1 MMSENND
8 DLAGLREEI
17 DRVGR
22 SAAKRF
28 DPGAGALTIAVAAL
42 AILVSLILPWTDGI
56 QGLRV
61 LLGEGKGLP
70 QLFAYGAV
78 VVGVLLP
85 AVTLAVRRWA
95 LAWICALASFAAS
108 VAGVL
113 SIWTT
118 QTTTGHH
125 PGPGPGL
132 GLILAVVAI
141 VVLLVKWLRLAAS
154 RPPMQ

>member
-1 MMSENND
+1 MSENDPD

-17 DRVGR
+17 DNVGR
-22 SAAKRF
+22 SAARRF
-28 DPGAGALTIAVAAL
+28 DPGAGALTIAIAAL
-42 AILVSLILPWTDGI
+42 AILVSLILPWVDGI
-56 QGLRV
+56 QGLNI
-61 LLGEGKGLP
+61 LFGQGQGLP
-70 QLFAYGAV
+70 RLFAYAAV
-78 VVGVLLP
+78 LVGVLLP
-85 AVTLAVRRWA
+85 ALTLTLRRWA
-95 LAWICALASFAAS
+95 LAWICALASFATS

-132 GLILAVVAI
+132 GLILAVIAA
-141 VVLLVKWLRLAAS
+141 VVLLIKWMKLAAS

>member
-1 MMSENND
+1 MSDKEPD

-17 DRVGR
+17 DGVGR
-22 SAAKRF
+22 TAAKRF

-42 AILVSLILPWTDGI
+42 AILVSLILPWVDGV
-56 QGLRV
+56 QGLS
-61 LLGEGKGLP
+61 LLFGSGEGLP
-70 QLFAYGAV
+70 RLFSYSAV

-85 AVTLAVRRWA
+85 ALTLAVRRWA
-95 LAWICALASFAAS
+95 LAWVCALASFAAS

-125 PGPGPGL
+125 PGPGPGS
-132 GLILAVVAI
+132 GLVLAVVAV

-154 RPPMQ
+154 RPPLQ

>member
-1 MMSENND
+1 MSENDRD

-17 DRVGR
+17 DGVGR
-22 SAAKRF
+22 SAARRF

-42 AILVSLILPWTDGI
+42 AILVSLILPWVDGVP
-56 QGLRV
+56 GLSV
-61 LLGEGKGLP
+61 LFGTAEGLP
-70 QLFAYGAV
+70 EVFAYLAV

-85 AVTLAVRRWA
+85 ALTLALRRWA
-95 LAWICALASFAAS
+95 LAWVCALASFAAS

-132 GLILAVVAI
+132 GLVLAVVAV
-141 VVLLVKWLRLAAS
+141 VVLLVKWLKLAAS

>member
-1 MMSENND
+1 MSEHDPD

-17 DRVGR
+17 DGVGR

-28 DPGAGALTIAVAAL
+28 DPGAGALTIAIAAL
-42 AILVSLILPWTDGI
+42 AVLVSLVLPWLDGTR
-56 QGLRV
+56 GLSV
-61 LLGEGKGLP
+61 LSGEGRGLP
-70 QLFAYGAV
+70 RVFAYGAV

-85 AVTLAVRRWA
+85 ALALTVRRWA
-95 LAWICALASFAAS
+95 LAWICALGSFATS

-113 SIWTT
+113 SIWST

-125 PGPGPGL
+125 PGPGPGI
-132 GLILAVVAI
+132 GLVLAVVAV

>member
-1 MMSENND
+1 MSDESD
-8 DLAGLREEI
+8 DLAGLRAEI
-17 DRVGR
+17 DGVGR
-22 SAAKRF
+22 TAAKRI

-42 AILVSLILPWTDGI
+42 AILVSLILPWVNGV

-61 LLGEGKGLP
+61 LSGDGAGLP
-70 QLFAYGAV
+70 RVFAYTAV
-78 VVGVLLP
+78 VAGVLLP

-95 LAWICALASFAAS
+95 LAWICALASFAGS
-108 VAGVL
+108 VTGVL

-125 PGPGPGL
+125 AGPGPGI
-132 GLILAVVAI
+132 GLILAVVAV

>member
-1 MMSENND
+1 MSEND
-8 DLAGLREEI
+8 REDLAGLREEI
-17 DRVGR
+17 DGVGR
-22 SAAKRF
+22 TAAKRF

-42 AILVSLILPWTDGI
+42 AILVSLVLPWVDGE
-56 QGLRV
+56 QGLSV
-61 LLGEGKGLP
+61 LLGASKGLP
-70 QLFAYGAV
+70 EVFAYLAV

-85 AVTLAVRRWA
+85 ALTLALRRWA
-95 LAWICALASFAAS
+95 LAWVCALASFAAS

-125 PGPGPGL
+125 PGPGPGF
-132 GLILAVVAI
+132 GLVLAVVAV
-141 VVLLVKWLRLAAS
+141 VVLLVKWLKLAAS

>member
-1 MMSENND
+1 MSEHDPD

-17 DRVGR
+17 DDVGR
-22 SAAKRF
+22 SAARRF
-28 DPGAGALTIAVAAL
+28 DPGTGALTIAIASL
-42 AILVSLILPWTDGI
+42 AILVSLILPWTDDI
-56 QGLRV
+56 QGLS
-61 LLGEGKGLP
+61 LLFGQGRGLP
-70 QLFAYGAV
+70 ELFAYTSV

-85 AVTLAVRRWA
+85 ALTLALRRWT

-125 PGPGPGL
+125 PGPGPGA

-141 VVLLVKWLRLAAS
+141 VVLLIKWMKLAAS

>member
-1 MMSENND
+1 MTSEEPD
-8 DLAGLREEI
+8 DLAGLRAEI
-17 DRVGR
+17 NGVGR

-42 AILVSLILPWTDGI
+42 AILVSLILPWVDGMP
-56 QGLRV
+56 GLSV
-61 LLGEGKGLP
+61 LFGEADALP
-70 QLFAYGAV
+70 KVFSYAAV

-85 AVTLAVRRWA
+85 ALTLAVRRWA
-95 LAWICALASFAAS
+95 LAWVCALASFATS

-125 PGPGPGL
+125 PGPGPGA
-132 GLILAVVAI
+132 GLVLAVVAV

>member
-1 MMSENND
+1 MSEERD

-17 DRVGR
+17 DGVGR
-22 SAAKRF
+22 SAARRF
-28 DPGAGALTIAVAAL
+28 DPGAGALTIAIAAL
-42 AILVSLILPWTDGI
+42 AILVSLILPWVDGV
-56 QGLRV
+56 QGLGILSGR
-61 LLGEGKGLP
+61 GKGLP
-70 QLFAYGAV
+70 EVFAYAAV

-85 AVTLAVRRWA
+85 ALTLTVRRWA
-95 LAWICALASFAAS
+95 LAWICALASFATS

-125 PGPGPGL
+125 PGPGPGF
-132 GLILAVVAI
+132 GLILAVIAV
-141 VVLLVKWLRLAAS
+141 VVLLVKWLKLAAS

>member
-1 MMSENND
+1 MSENDRD

-17 DRVGR
+17 DGVGR
-22 SAAKRF
+22 SAARRF
-28 DPGAGALTIAVAAL
+28 DPGAGALTIAIAAL
-42 AILVSLILPWTDGI
+42 AILVSLILPWVDGVP
-56 QGLRV
+56 GLSV
-61 LLGEGKGLP
+61 LFGRAEGLP
-70 QLFAYGAV
+70 EVFAYLAV

-85 AVTLAVRRWA
+85 ALTLALRRWA
-95 LAWICALASFAAS
+95 LAWVCALGTFAAS

-125 PGPGPGL
+125 PGPGPGF
-132 GLILAVVAI
+132 GLVLAVVAVI
-141 VVLLVKWLRLAAS
+141 VLLVKWLRLAAS